1 MLFTRVHPHRVKAI
15 FGLMAIG
22 TGMVE
27 DMNGV
32 REDGTDPGQAG
43 YGMMAVGTRPGVVGD
58 GTGDIGRNK

>member
-1 MLFTRVHPHRVKAI
+1 VKAI

-27 DMNGV
+27 DINGV
-32 REDGTDPGQAG
+32 REDGIGPGRAG
-43 YGMMAVGTRPGVVGD
+43 YGMMAIGTRPGVVGD